1 MTTRER
7 PGDRGR
13 RRGERLLADLLR
25 EVREA
30 RVARNLSQASV
41 GRAIG
46 LSASQI
52 SLIERG
58 RHRDVPFVVVAQLL
72 DVLGLELSA
81 RAYPGGPGIRDAGQL
96 RLVDR
101 FRGRISPVFTWR
113 TEMPIPIEGDLRA
126 WDVALTA
133 GRLSIGVDAET
144 RLRDVQAVDRRIM
157 LKLRDSGF
165 ARAVLLVA
173 ATRANRLT
181 LRAVGGSLM
190 ANYPVP
196 SAVAL
201 RSLATGR
208 DPGGNSIIL
217 L

>member
-1 MTTRER
+1 M
-7 PGDRGR
+7 
-13 RRGERLLADLLR
+13 
-25 EVREA
+25 
-30 RVARNLSQASV
+30 
-41 GRAIG
+41 
-46 LSASQI
+46 
-52 SLIERG
+52 
-58 RHRDVPFVVVAQLL
+58 VAQLL

-157 LKLRDSGF
+157 LKLRDLGF

-181 LRAVGGSLM
+181 LRAVGASLM